1 MSGQG
6 KYRDLWQT
14 YYEESEAIIFV
25 IDAADHLRIK
35 VAKNELDMLLQNEG
49 L

>member
-6 KYRDLWQT
+6 KYRDLWEQ
-14 YYEESEAIIFV
+14 YYDQSEAIIFV
-25 IDAADHLRIK
+25 VDAADQLRVK
-35 VAKNELDMLLQNEG
+35 VAKNELELL